1 MRPAPRLLL
10 AVPVVLG
17 LGLGCAPGPEAEAEV
32 RPLEVPAGCP
42 QYANPVKQGT
52 VNHRALN
59 EVSGLVAS
67 RTQPGVLWVHN
78 DSGDRPRVFALAT
91 DGAHLGE
98 YRLAEANAIDWEDIA
113 LGPGPEAGVDY
124 LYLGDIGDNFRV
136 RPAIQI
142 YRIREP
148 EVPTAPGQ
156 AGRTHEVTQVERFR
170 LRYPDGAHNAET
182 LLVDPTDG
190 ALYIVT
196 KEEEGPSRLYRAPSL
211 RTGESTQLEYLGDVA
226 LPRSMAPGSHLVTA
240 GDVAPDGR
248 AILLRTYS
256 TAFLYRRTTG
266 TPLPGALAGSACPVP
281 LALELQGEVIGFGG
295 EDGRYLTTSEKRGQP
310 IWVFVPE
317 G

>member
-1 MRPAPRLLL
+1 MPAAPRPLL
-10 AVPVVLG
+10 AATLTF
-17 LGLGCAPGPEAEAEV
+17 GLGCAPGPEAEAEV

-42 QYANPVKQGT
+42 RYASPVKQGT

-78 DSGDRPRVFALAT
+78 DSGDRPRAFALAT
-91 DGAHLGE
+91 DGALLGE
-98 YRLAEANAIDWEDIA
+98 YRLSGANAIDWEDMA
-113 LGPGPEAGVDY
+113 LGPGPEPGVDY

-136 RPAIQI
+136 RPAVQV

-148 EVPTAPGQ
+148 AVATGRGRAGQ
-156 AGRTHEVTQVERFR
+156 THEVERVERFR

-182 LLVDPTDG
+182 LLVDPADS

-211 RTGESTQLEYLGDVA
+211 RTDQSVELEALGDVA
-226 LPRSMAPGSHLVTA
+226 LPPSIAPGSHLVTA
-240 GDVAPDGR
+240 GDVAPDGG
-248 AILLRTYS
+248 AVVLRTYS
-256 TAFLYRRTTG
+256 TAFVYLRTNG
-266 TPLPGALAGSACPVP
+266 SSLPEVLAGSACPVP
-281 LALELQGEVIGFGG
+281 LALELQGEAIAFANQN
-295 EDGRYLTTSEKRGQP
+295 GRYLTTSEKRGQP
-310 IWVFVPE
+310 IWAFVPE